1 MKTPRAKKYFDQIEE
16 EDREGY
22 MASINLSEFYYK
34 TCQKLGKITA
44 DIRYY
49 QIRRTKLRI
58 VETDEDLSRTAA
70 LEKCRRSLRPSL
82 ADCYALGLAK
92 RFKST
97 ILTTDRDLAKVKD
110 VRSILFEV

>member
-1 MKTPRAKKYFDQIEE
+1 MSAV
-16 EDREGY
+16 
-22 MASINLSEFYYK
+22 NLSEFYYK
-34 TCQKLGKITA
+34 TCQKLGKATA

-58 VETDEDLSRTAA
+58 VETDEDLARTAGI
-70 LEKCRRSLRPSL
+70 EKCRQPFKLSL

-92 RFKST
+92 RLKST
-97 ILTTDRDLAKVKD
+97 ILTTDRELAKVKE